1 MEYLIILL
9 VLVIFLLI
17 FLLNKKEF
25 SRPKNEATFVN
36 KIDKSKDNKKI
47 IDELEDQF
55 FALDRY
61 NQIKYANPSAFK
73 RFGNDLLNKDIS
85 SVIRNTN
92 LLDSIDQSIKL
103 NRTIH
108 LDLEIHLPSYQFYK
122 VYVIPGPTP
131 LFTELN
137 SVVLFLKDFTEI
149 TKIQRLKTDFVSNVT
164 HELRTLLMSIKG
176 SIETIEGA
184 ASNDEKAKKKFMKL
198 MSDQTI
204 RMENLINDLLMLSRI
219 ELEEH
224 IRPNDIININE
235 IFDEIIS
242 NFETITVKKKIT
254 IDNKL
259 LKNTLVI
266 GDQKKLFTVFSNL
279 IDNSIKY
286 SNENKK
292 IIIRSSIN
300 DDKLAEKNI
309 LISIKDEG
317 IGIPK
322 NLIPRITER
331 FYRVD
336 IEKSKKVG
344 GTGLG
349 LAIVKHIIFQHRGS
363 YEILSKEG
371 EGTEIRIYLP
381 LKKD

>member
-17 FLLNKKEF
+17 FLLNKKEL
-25 SRPKNEATFVN
+25 SHPKNEATFVN

-149 TKIQRLKTDFVSNVT
+149 TKIQRLKTDFVANVT
-164 HELRTLLMSIKG
+164 HELRTPLMSIKG

-242 NFETITVKKKIT
+242 NFETIMIKKKII
-254 IDNKL
+254 ID
-259 LKNTLVI
+259 
-266 GDQKKLFTVFSNL
+266 KKLFTVFSNL